1 VIGHST
7 YDTPENDPP
16 GIIAWIQGK
25 TDKTFSAFF
34 NRTTTTGL
42 KAAKAGP
49 DERADFFHSMA
60 FYNFVPHSLG
70 KEDRHPTAAEY
81 VQAAKD
87 LPAVIKRAQP
97 RAIFV
102 FGESH
107 HWYSLRVIGPTG
119 IPYVDSVHPVQ
130 DKYRRFLPAWHKFAE
145 MLKSLP

>member
-1 VIGHST
+1 MIGHST
-7 YDTPENDPP
+7 YDTPENDLP

-42 KAAKAGP
+42 TAAKAGI
-49 DERADFFHSMA
+49 DKRADFFHSMA

-70 KEDRHPTAAEY
+70 KEDRDPTKAEYRQAAE
-81 VQAAKD
+81 D
-87 LPAVIKRAQP
+87 LPAIIERAQP
-97 RAIFV
+97 RGIFV
-102 FGESH
+102 FGLKH
-107 HWYSLRVIGPTG
+107 YKYSSPVIKDSK

-130 DKYRRFLPAWHKFAE
+130 DSRRRFLPAWRKFEE